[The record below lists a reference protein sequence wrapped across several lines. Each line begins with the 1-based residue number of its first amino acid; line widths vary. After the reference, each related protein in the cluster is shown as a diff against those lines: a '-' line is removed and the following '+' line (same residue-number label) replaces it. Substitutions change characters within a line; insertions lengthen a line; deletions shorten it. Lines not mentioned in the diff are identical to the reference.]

1 MVVDTGIVIEHLRA
15 KDKLNTTFSSIPDNL
30 PVFITTVSLF
40 ELMMGAT
47 SKEKLYD
54 IKFLVDDL
62 EVLDFESHAA
72 EKASEI
78 FCTLKTRNQLI
89 EFRDIFIAAVCITN
103 NLPLLTLNKKH
114 FTRVE
119 ELLLS

>member
-78 FCTLKTRNQLI
+78 FRTLKTRNQLI